1 MSNEV
6 ELLVEKMIARP
17 YIIEMGKNKV
27 ARWFDCSAEQ
37 VVEARKIAKGLLS
50 NIEVEK
56 VKMSIP
62 IVRRVQAIN
71 VIPSTIT
78 GKNVLVIG
86 DTHIPY
92 EKKGYLEFC
101 IEQYKKFNCDTVVHI
116 GDLIDSHATMH
127 HPSMPDAYSPGDELK
142 FSIEKLR
149 PWYKAFPNMKVI
161 LGNHDL
167 RVRTISSEV
176 HIASR
181 WMKDYSE
188 VLEVPTW
195 DFRESHEIN
204 NIVYVHGT
212 GTSGVTSAQRRALN
226 LGKSV
231 VMGHLHTEASIIYHK
246 LFDKTIWGMIVGC
259 GVDESSYGMM
269 YAKNNPKKSIISC
282 GIVLDNQPLIVV
294 M

>member
-1 MSNEV
+1 MSKKV

-27 ARWFDCSAEQ
+27 ARWFDCSP
-37 VVEARKIAKGLLS
+37 VDVIEARMTARKELEIIENTKITLS
-50 NIEVEK
+50 V
-56 VKMSIP
+56 P
-62 IVRRVQAIN
+62 QRVQVASIASSP
-71 VIPSTIT
+71 II
-78 GKNVLVIG
+78 GKNVLVVG

-92 EKKGYLEFC
+92 EKIGYLEFC
-101 IEQYKKFNCDTVVHI
+101 VEQYNKFNCDTVVHI

-127 HPSMPDAYSPGDELK
+127 HPSVPDAYSPGDELR
-142 FSIEKLR
+142 FSIEKLK
-149 PWYKAFPNMKVI
+149 PWYSAFPNMKVV

-181 WMKDYSE
+181 WMRDYSE

-204 NIVYVHGT
+204 DIVYVHGT

-246 LFDKTIWGMIVGC
+246 LYDKTIWGMIVGC

-269 YAKNNPKKSIISC
+269 YAKNNPKKSITSC